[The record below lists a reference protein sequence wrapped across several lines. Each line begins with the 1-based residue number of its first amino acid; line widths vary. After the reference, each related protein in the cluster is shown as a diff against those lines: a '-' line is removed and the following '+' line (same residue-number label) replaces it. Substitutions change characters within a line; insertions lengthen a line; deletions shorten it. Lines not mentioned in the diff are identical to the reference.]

1 MQSLQPS
8 SQHATPLSSLQLR
21 DAMVGPTLAGM
32 VREGGRGAAVML
44 VTLELD
50 RVNRVCGATM
60 DGETV
65 SYCAELILDRFKF
78 RTVNALRLA
87 LRDGLNCGKIY
98 GKLSYPVIAEWL
110 TAHEEAIEAEN
121 YHNHLATK

>member
-1 MQSLQPS
+1 MI
-8 SQHATPLSSLQLR
+8 
-21 DAMVGPTLAGM
+21 
-32 VREGGRGAAVML
+32 L

-50 RVNRVCGATM
+50 RVNRVCGSPM

-78 RTVNALRLA
+78 RTVNALRIA
-87 LRDGLNCGKIY
+87 LRDGLNSGKIY

-110 TAHEEAIEAEN
+110 TDHEEKVEAMN
-121 YHNHLATK
+121 YAQHLSSK